1 MNSSTVP
8 EVMRDIYD
16 EAMDPGGQNR
26 SQMQPVPTFE
36 SWQSWP
42 SHGPVMAQSWPS
54 HGSLLM
60 SLDVSWKVRLRDLP
74 WGQPGDL
81 DPWHVWRLRTSP
93 QRGKKFCDL
102 VHVSNYRSHM
112 YNCITICNTWLN
124 AEIEDENHTVLGCS
138 WEFLHRSII
147 VRRYV
152 GTACKGT
159 GNPTTSQ
166 SRPLRSYFLMW
177 L

>member
-36 SWQSWP
+36 SWP

-60 SLDVSWKVRLRDLP
+60 SLDVS
-74 WGQPGDL
+74 
-81 DPWHVWRLRTSP
+81 
-93 QRGKKFCDL
+93 
-102 VHVSNYRSHM
+102 
-112 YNCITICNTWLN
+112 
-124 AEIEDENHTVLGCS
+124 
-138 WEFLHRSII
+138 
-147 VRRYV
+147 
-152 GTACKGT
+152 
-159 GNPTTSQ
+159 
-166 SRPLRSYFLMW
+166 
-177 L
+177 